1 MVAHIRAT
9 DFLLVLALGTI
20 GHHSTVGL
28 VAASRAQSTQ
38 PFRWEGRLPAG
49 SVLEI
54 KGVNGQIHAGPAA
67 GSGVTVVADRHAN
80 RHNPADV
87 TIEVVEHE
95 GGVTICAV
103 YPSPDGSNEC
113 RPGSS
118 GRINARDND
127 VRVDFTVQVPAGV
140 HFVGRTVNG
149 DVEIDEVPGNAEAYA
164 VNGSV
169 RLASRG
175 FAQAETVNGSITAS
189 LGRADWAH
197 AREFRT
203 VNGSIALKLPADVSA
218 AFRAD
223 TVNGSITSDFPVTVS
238 GRVSPKR
245 LRGTIGSTEP
255 EPASRELVLHTVNG
269 DIQLR
274 RTSN

>member
-1 MVAHIRAT
+1 MRTTIRIACVVLMVS
-9 DFLLVLALGTI
+9 FGTI
-20 GHHSTVGL
+20 DHGLPVGL
-28 VAASRAQSTQ
+28 LAFPGPQSTE
-38 PFRWEGRLPAG
+38 PFRWTGRLAAG
-49 SVLEI
+49 KTLEV
-54 KGVNGQIHAGPAA
+54 KGVNGTVRAVPAPDPEI
-67 GSGVTVVADRHAN
+67 VVLADRHAN
-80 RHNPADV
+80 RDNPSDV
-87 TIEVVEHE
+87 RIEVVEHE
-95 GGVTICAV
+95 SGVTICAV
-103 YPSPDGSNEC
+103 YPSPEGTNGC
-113 RPGSS
+113 RPGSD
-118 GRINARDND
+118 GRMNVRNND
-127 VRVDFTVQVPAGV
+127 VRVDFTVHVPAGV

-149 DVEIDEVPGNAEAYA
+149 DVAIEEVPGNAEAYS

-189 LGRADWAH
+189 LGRADWSKD
-197 AREFRT
+197 REFST
-203 VNGSIALKLPADVSA
+203 VNGSIILSLPADIST

-223 TVNGSITSDFPVTVS
+223 TVNGSISSDFPVTVS

-245 LRGTIGSTEP
+245 LRGTIGSTTP